1 MLGLLIVRDRNI
13 FFIFRTIGIALAFTV
28 VGSFFMG
35 YLHIKLIP
43 QNYLIFLAAITCAVF
58 LLDCFRRKKIFS
70 FWDEI
75 KKFNFEKRT
84 VILATLFFIVP
95 VLACLLYFESN
106 LGIPRYISID
116 SAYHFMLGRYINE
129 SHQLLFFSRDLYFQ
143 DPVNYPFGTSVITSL
158 TSSLFSFFAYGQFY
172 NLLNIFFFALVTTYF
187 FSVAYRKIPIRTK
200 TGLFLFLI
208 LNCFG
213 FFFNLMSMGFFSQLV
228 GLFFLILFVDFYPE
242 IKNSAWG
249 SVLSGVLLSVLFFT
263 YIYWLPIALLF
274 ILFQNID
281 FKNIK
286 KSIYNKRNI
295 LNILIF
301 AGVFLA
307 ISMPY
312 IIALINFRFL
322 RFASDNGGAYKTFFL
337 NFVIMA
343 PFIMVGLSSMIKNW
357 LEENNPVA
365 TFFIS
370 SFLFSLILYILYEF
384 DIASEY
390 TLAKSYYLIGPIFY
404 YMSIVG
410 MEGAFFNMKNKTF
423 ASAKITISDKSV
435 FWEIKNKT
443 LNYVFMV
450 TYLSII
456 FLVILVPFEKMDRNF
471 EVVKSPSLKMN
482 TWKLNGR
489 IFDVFY
495 FNSQVI
501 NTDNLRTNRAKLT
514 KNWDFLNK
522 VEHYMPQQEDLEK
535 VMVIANADYS
545 FWFYSM
551 TWIWPRTPINN
562 SESIWKKLPTYS
574 TWLSQRQSDT
584 LVLLDTPE
592 TNTWITDNN
601 FDFSNFNIMYK
612 VGENYVLQLKKSS

>member
-1 MLGLLIVRDRNI
+1 M
-13 FFIFRTIGIALAFTV
+13 
-28 VGSFFMG
+28 
-35 YLHIKLIP
+35 
-43 QNYLIFLAAITCAVF
+43 
-58 LLDCFRRKKIFS
+58 
-70 FWDEI
+70 
-75 KKFNFEKRT
+75 
-84 VILATLFFIVP
+84 
-95 VLACLLYFESN
+95 
-106 LGIPRYISID
+106 
-116 SAYHFMLGRYINE
+116 
-129 SHQLLFFSRDLYFQ
+129 
-143 DPVNYPFGTSVITSL
+143 
-158 TSSLFSFFAYGQFY
+158 
-172 NLLNIFFFALVTTYF
+172 
-187 FSVAYRKIPIRTK
+187 
-200 TGLFLFLI
+200 
-208 LNCFG
+208 
-213 FFFNLMSMGFFSQLV
+213 
-228 GLFFLILFVDFYPE
+228 
-242 IKNSAWG
+242 
-249 SVLSGVLLSVLFFT
+249 
-263 YIYWLPIALLF
+263 
-274 ILFQNID
+274 
-281 FKNIK
+281 
-286 KSIYNKRNI
+286 

-301 AGVFLA
+301 ATVFLA
-307 ISMPY
+307 ISLPY
-312 IIALINFRFL
+312 FIALINFRFL
-322 RFASDNGGAYKTFFL
+322 RFASDNGGTYKTFFL

-357 LEENNPVA
+357 LKENNSVA

-370 SFLFSLILYILYEF
+370 SFLFSLILYVLYEF

-410 MEGAFFNMKNKTF
+410 MEATFFNMKNKTF

-443 LNYVFMV
+443 LSYVFMV
-450 TYLSII
+450 TYLLII
-456 FLVILVPFEKMDRNF
+456 FLAILIPFEKKDIHF
-471 EVVKSPSLKMN
+471 EIAKSPSLKMN

-522 VEHYMPQQEDLEK
+522 AKHYMPQQEDLEK

-562 SESIWKKLPTYS
+562 SESIWKKLPDYN
-574 TWLSQRQSDT
+574 TWLNQRNSDT
-584 LVLLDTPE
+584 LVLLDTTE
-592 TNTWITDNN
+592 TKTWIADNN